1 MAGTTGVYQIP
12 FPTSPDP
19 ADGAGN
25 LQSLASA
32 VDADLAGL
40 FSRTTVNQLL
50 GASNITLQDVTN
62 MSVTVA
68 ASSSYWVKAMLFYQ
82 SPAVAPIKVGWS
94 APSGSSL
101 AWTTGA
107 LASSVTAA
115 SSGVIE
121 KLAYAIGSVPVLGVD
136 GATTLVAMMEGWL
149 GSGVGGT
156 FKLQAAQSVSSAS
169 QTTIIAGSVL
179 WLRKTT

>member
-1 MAGTTGVYQIP
+1 MPGTTTIYGLP
-12 FPTSPDP
+12 FPSSGDP

-25 LQSLASA
+25 IQSTAA
-32 VDADLAGL
+32 ATDTAIAGL
-40 FSRTTVNQLL
+40 FSRTTVNQVL
-50 GASNITLQDVTN
+50 AATNITLQDVTN
-62 MSVTVA
+62 MSVAVA
-68 ASSSYWVKAMLFYQ
+68 ASGSYWVKAMLFYQ
-82 SPAVAPIKVGWS
+82 SPAVAPIKVAWS
-94 APSGSSL
+94 APAGATL

-149 GSGVGGT
+149 GAGAGGT
-156 FKLQAAQSVSSAS
+156 FKLQAAQSVSNAS

-179 WLRKTT
+179 WLRKTA

>member
-1 MAGTTGVYQIP
+1 MAGTTGIYAIP
-12 FPTSPDP
+12 FPSAGDP
-19 ADGAGN
+19 ADGAGVM
-25 LQSLASA
+25 QSVFAA
-32 VDADLAGL
+32 VDTDLAGL
-40 FSRTTVNQLL
+40 LNRTTVNQVL
-50 GASNITLQDVTN
+50 AATNITLQDVTN

-68 ASSSYWVKAMLFYQ
+68 ASSSYWVRMLLFYQ
-82 SPAVAPIKVGWS
+82 SPAASQIKIGWS
-94 APSGSSL
+94 APAGATL

-136 GATTLVAMMEGWL
+136 GATTVTALVDGWL
-149 GSGVGGT
+149 GSGAGGT

-169 QTTIIAGSVL
+169 QSTIIAGSVL